1 MSSWQMT
8 HNRLTEPRGFRDV
21 QHWVWLF
28 HIFSLSQTCVLQQK
42 HQLEALSAHISSIDL
57 EKMQKT
63 SFSRWWSITQP
74 APMTPKLYTKVV
86 FTQQIKRR
94 LQLKTFFISTVIIVS
109 KSFGVISMF
118 VYKRQLLLF
127 SIGQRARLV
136 AKVVSR
142 WKPCCHNKWPAI
154 FYIFC
159 DRKGSD
165 FVDDGEDLLVL
176 VGKWADPGG
185 TAMPGQPVTRPEQA
199 PEPHPL
205 AKISLISKGAHG
217 PRIRY

>member
-1 MSSWQMT
+1 
-8 HNRLTEPRGFRDV
+8 
-21 QHWVWLF
+21 
-28 HIFSLSQTCVLQQK
+28 
-42 HQLEALSAHISSIDL
+42 
-57 EKMQKT
+57 MQKT
-63 SFSRWWSITQP
+63 SFSQWWSKTQP
-74 APMTPKLYTKVV
+74 APMTPELYTKVV

-94 LQLKTFFISTVIIVS
+94 LQLKTFFISTVIIVI
-109 KSFGVISMF
+109 KSFGVMSMF

-136 AKVVSR
+136 AKVVSW
-142 WKPCCHNKWPAI
+142 WKPCCHNKRPVI

-159 DRKGSD
+159 DKKGSD
-165 FVDDGEDLLVL
+165 VVDDIEDLLVL

>member
-1 MSSWQMT
+1 MFIRG
-8 HNRLTEPRGFRDV
+8 NFCYFRLDKEPD
-21 QHWVWLF
+21 
-28 HIFSLSQTCVLQQK
+28 
-42 HQLEALSAHISSIDL
+42 
-57 EKMQKT
+57 
-63 SFSRWWSITQP
+63 WS
-74 APMTPKLYTKVV
+74 PKLC
-86 FTQQIKRR
+86 
-94 LQLKTFFISTVIIVS
+94 LDGS
-109 KSFGVISMF
+109 
-118 VYKRQLLLF
+118 
-127 SIGQRARLV
+127 LV
-136 AKVVSR
+136 ATTNDL
-142 WKPCCHNKWPAI
+142 PY
-154 FYIFC
+154 FTFFC

>member
-1 MSSWQMT
+1 
-8 HNRLTEPRGFRDV
+8 
-21 QHWVWLF
+21 
-28 HIFSLSQTCVLQQK
+28 
-42 HQLEALSAHISSIDL
+42 
-57 EKMQKT
+57 MQKT
-63 SFSRWWSITQP
+63 SFSQWWSKTQP
-74 APMTPKLYTKVV
+74 APMTPELYTKVV

>member
-1 MSSWQMT
+1 
-8 HNRLTEPRGFRDV
+8 
-21 QHWVWLF
+21 
-28 HIFSLSQTCVLQQK
+28 
-42 HQLEALSAHISSIDL
+42 
-57 EKMQKT
+57 MQKT
-63 SFSRWWSITQP
+63 SLFRWWSLTQP

-86 FTQQIKRR
+86 FTQQIKRM
-94 LQLKTFFISTVIIVS
+94 LQLKTFFMSTVIIVS

-118 VYKRQLLLF
+118 VNKRQLLLF
-127 SIGQRARLV
+127 LIGQRARLV
-136 AKVVSR
+136 AKVVSW
-142 WKPCCHNKWPAI
+142 WKPCCHNKWPVI

-159 DRKGSD
+159 DKKGFD
-165 FVDDGEDLLVL
+165 FVDDSEDLLVL

-185 TAMPGQPVTRPEQA
+185 TAMPGQPATRPEQA